1 MDIQLLETVSACAL
15 NRLFGFKGTAAHRI
29 LESLGNCRDFFSL
42 SHKDRNAFLAS
53 IGCNATAVS
62 PSALEESAKEL
73 ESLQAQGCRFIHSG
87 QDCYPQL
94 LRECSDAPLG
104 LYIKSQTPPEQ
115 LFNTFRNIS
124 VVGTRDI
131 SLYGKQWCERIVR
144 DIACATERCCIVSG
158 LAFGVDITAHRTALS
173 SLLPTIAVLPTGI
186 DSVYPQYHRK
196 EAERI
201 ASTENCALLTDFPP
215 GTVPQPYTFLR
226 RNRII
231 AGLSTDTLLIE
242 SKKHGGGMIT
252 ARLAFEYGRDV
263 YCLPGRIDDP
273 RSEGCN
279 ILVADKIAEPI
290 AGLDRFRKELGLWKR
305 GECSGKA
312 GYEMQINSFYGESLP
327 EATLA
332 LLRKLY
338 GLILASRGISPEEMA
353 RSTGIPYRELSILV
367 QKLESDGFICS
378 DVLGRCTI
386 NGKLL

>member
-15 NRLFGFKGTAAHRI
+15 NRLLGFKGTAAHQI
-29 LESLGNCRDFFSL
+29 LESLGNCRDFFL
-42 SHKDRNAFLAS
+42 LPDKDRNRILAAV
-53 IGCNATAVS
+53 GCNRTAVS
-62 PSALEESAKEL
+62 PSALEDSAKEI

-94 LRECSDAPLG
+94 LKECSDAPLG
-104 LYIKSQTPPEQ
+104 LYIKSHTPPER
-115 LFNTFRNIS
+115 LFNSFRNIS

-131 SLYGKQWCERIVR
+131 SLYGKEWCERIVR
-144 DIACATERCCIVSG
+144 DIASATERCCIVSG

-173 SLLPTIAVLPTGI
+173 SGLPTIAVLPTGI

-201 ASTENCALLTDFPP
+201 ASAENCALVTDFPP
-215 GTVPQPYTFLR
+215 GTAPQAFTFLR

-231 AGLSTDTLLIE
+231 AGLSATTILIE
-242 SKKHGGGMIT
+242 SKKHGGGIIT
-252 ARLAFEYGRDV
+252 AKLAFEYGRDV

-279 ILVADKIAEPI
+279 ILVADKIADPI
-290 AGLDRFRKELGLWKR
+290 AGLDRFRKELGLWERTDCRKT
-305 GECSGKA
+305 
-312 GYEMQINSFYGESLP
+312 GYEKQINSFYGNSLP
-327 EATLA
+327 EATIA
-332 LLRKLY
+332 LLCKLY
-338 GLILASRGISPEEMA
+338 GLILTSRGISPEEMA
-353 RSTGIPYRELSILV
+353 RSTGIPYRDLSVLV
-367 QKLESDGFICS
+367 QRLESDGFICS